1 MIWLLS
7 AATAQDDVVLE
18 VETWN
23 VGLAHGFVDHA
34 EARAPSIWGAVET
47 SDADLVCLQEVWAD
61 DDRAAAVET
70 LSDSHPNMHLTENV
84 QLKASKSPACR
95 IGDLFGEDRFV
106 SCLTDSCGGLE
117 GDALTDCI
125 IDECEPILA
134 ELKTEKPECA
144 KALMAQVGKS
154 APQALWTVVRPIRKA
169 GVFSYDGS
177 DGLVLASRVPL
188 ENAGMIDFTDIST
201 LNRRRALYADVL
213 AGDATTRVYCMH
225 LTADLDG
232 VAPYPGDFEGWNA
245 ENLAQVERL
254 IEHASAFEG
263 PTVLMG
269 DFNCSLEDSA
279 AGIHAESAASCQAL
293 LDAGWSDPILDTH
306 ACTYCESNT
315 LVDNGPDVLLDHAFV
330 KGWAS
335 QDGSRRYDGT
345 VTLEGLGDQSLS
357 DHYGYGVS
365 LIPIPPPPPEPEPEP
380 CPEGEECPE
389 VEAPVEAPAEGDPVL
404 YDAVD

>member
-1 MIWLLS
+1 MLLLCS
-7 AATAQDDVVLE
+7 LALAEDVVLE

-34 EARAPSIWGAVET
+34 APRAPEIWAAVEG
-47 SDADLVCLQEVWAD
+47 SEADLVCLQEVWNEE
-61 DDRAAAVET
+61 DREAAVET
-70 LSDSHPNMHLTENV
+70 LAASHPHTHLTENE

-154 APQALWTVVRPIRKA
+154 APAALWTVVRPIRKA
-169 GVFSYDGS
+169 GVFSYGGS
-177 DGLVLASRVPL
+177 DGLVVASRVPL
-188 ENAGMIDFTDIST
+188 EETGVLDFTDLST
-201 LNRRRALYADVL
+201 LNRRRALYADVKT
-213 AGDATTRVYCMH
+213 GDVTTRVYCMH

-232 VAPYPGDFEGWNA
+232 VAPYPGDFESWNA
-245 ENLAQVERL
+245 ENLAQIERL
-254 IEHASAFEG
+254 LEHAGAFEG

-269 DFNCSLEDSA
+269 DFNCSIEDTD
-279 AGIHAESAASCQAL
+279 AGIHGESAASCQAV
-293 LDAGWSDPILDTH
+293 LDAGWSDPILELDQ
-306 ACTYCESNT
+306 CTYCASNS
-315 LVDNGPDVLLDHAFV
+315 LIEDDAHDVLLDHAFV
-330 KGWAS
+330 KGWATT
-335 QDGSRRYDGT
+335 DDSRRYDGT
-345 VTLEGLGDQSLS
+345 VPLEGLGDVSLS

-365 LIPIPPPPPEPEPEP
+365 LIPIPPPPPPEPEAP
-380 CPEGEECPE
+380 DDAEEVIEEGEPQ
-389 VEAPVEAPAEGDPVL
+389 L
-404 YDAVD
+404 YDAVE